1 MQDNSRPISPEST
14 AQPVAPIS
22 PEQLNLPN
30 GPSERPC
37 EGTNAA
43 AQPAHDSQAKSA
55 VPAPAETGE
64 SGAPTGA
71 ESRPAIRKTARPS
84 PITAWLGSLQSLF
97 VTVTIAVFVIT
108 FLVQAFTI
116 PSESMEDT
124 LLIGDYLLVDKV
136 HFGGGGHW
144 DAFMPYRPIRRGDMI
159 VFRPPAHPEM
169 HFVKRVIGLPGER
182 MKLLHRRVYIN
193 GQPIN
198 EPYVVFK
205 PSFPDP
211 FRDNF
216 PNGNAVSPEMTA
228 RWHSQM
234 KKWVENGELIV
245 PEGMYFVMGDN
256 RNQSSD
262 SRYWGFVP
270 RENVI
275 GRPWLIYWSVAGR
288 ASDDADEDV
297 RASDDKLS
305 GWQQRLAADVQNLRW
320 NRMLR
325 LVR

>member
-1 MQDNSRPISPEST
+1 VQDNQSPITPEN
-14 AQPVAPIS
+14 AAPQAAPIS
-22 PEQLNLPN
+22 PERTPEGNAPRIVTGPLP
-30 GPSERPC
+30 
-37 EGTNAA
+37 
-43 AQPAHDSQAKSA
+43 PAT
-55 VPAPAETGE
+55 VG
-64 SGAPTGA
+64 SGAAG
-71 ESRPAIRKTARPS
+71 IRKPARQNHL
-84 PITAWLGSLQSLF
+84 TMWLGSVQSLMI
-97 VTVTIAVFVIT
+97 TVAIAVFVIT

-124 LLIGDYLLVDKV
+124 LLIGDYLLVDKA
-136 HFGGGGHW
+136 HYGGGSVW
-144 DAFMPYRPIRRGDMI
+144 DAIMPYRKIRRGDMV

-182 MKLLHRRVYIN
+182 IKLLRRRVYVN
-193 GQPIN
+193 GQQIN

-205 PSFPDP
+205 PSYPDP

-234 KKWVENGELIV
+234 KHWVENGELIV

-270 RENVI
+270 RENII
-275 GRPWLIYWSVAGR
+275 GRPWLIYWSVPGKS
-288 ASDDADEDV
+288 SDDTDEELHV
-297 RASDDKLS
+297 SDDKLS
-305 GWQQRLAADVQNLRW
+305 GWQRLASNIENLRW
-320 NRMLR
+320 NRIMR

>member
-1 MQDNSRPISPEST
+1 MIT
-14 AQPVAPIS
+14 VAI
-22 PEQLNLPN
+22 
-30 GPSERPC
+30 
-37 EGTNAA
+37 AA
-43 AQPAHDSQAKSA
+43 
-55 VPAPAETGE
+55 
-64 SGAPTGA
+64 
-71 ESRPAIRKTARPS
+71 
-84 PITAWLGSLQSLF
+84 
-97 VTVTIAVFVIT
+97 FVIT

-136 HFGGGGHW
+136 PFGGGGAW
-144 DAFMPYRPIRRGDMI
+144 DAIMPYRKIRRGDMI

-182 MKLLHRRVYIN
+182 VKLLRRRVYVN
-193 GQPIN
+193 GQPIS

-205 PSFPDP
+205 PSYPDP

-216 PNGNAVSPEMTA
+216 PNGNAVSPEMSA

-234 KKWVENGELIV
+234 KRWVENGELIV

-270 RENVI
+270 RENII

-288 ASDDADEDV
+288 LDDADEELP
-297 RASDDKLS
+297 ASDDKLS
-305 GWQQRLAADVQNLRW
+305 GWQRLATNIENLRW

-325 LVR
+325 LVK